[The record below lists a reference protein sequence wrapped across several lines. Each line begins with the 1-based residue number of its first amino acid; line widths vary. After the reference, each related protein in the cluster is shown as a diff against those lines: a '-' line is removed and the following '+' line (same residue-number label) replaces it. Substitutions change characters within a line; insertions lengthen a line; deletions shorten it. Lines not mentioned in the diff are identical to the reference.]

1 MKSILLTLMVF
12 SGLIVFADDKNE
24 ASQSFNPILIDV
36 RTHAEWDDGHIET
49 AIHIPLD
56 KISNTIEGFIED
68 KDQVIYL
75 YCRSGNRSG
84 QAEMALKSIG
94 YVNAKNVGG
103 IKQASTNLRLK
114 ILKD

>member
-1 MKSILLTLMVF
+1 MVF

-56 KISNTIEGFIED
+56 KISSTIEDFIED

-75 YCRSGNRSG
+75 YCRSGKRSG
-84 QAEMALKSIG
+84 QAEIALKSIG

-103 IKQASTNLRLK
+103 IKEASTNLRLK

>member
-1 MKSILLTLMVF
+1 MVF

-24 ASQSFNPILIDV
+24 ASQRVNPILIDV

>member
-24 ASQSFNPILIDV
+24 VSEGFNPILIDV
-36 RTHAEWDDGHIET
+36 RTDAEWDDGYIET

-56 KISNTIEGFIED
+56 KISNTIEGVVED

-84 QAEMALKSIG
+84 QAEIALKSIG
-94 YVNAKNVGG
+94 YVNAKNIGG
-103 IKQASTNLRLK
+103 IKEVSTNLRLK
-114 ILKD
+114 ILRD

>member
-1 MKSILLTLMVF
+1 MVF

-103 IKQASTNLRLK
+103 IKEASTNLRLK

>member
-36 RTHAEWDDGHIET
+36 RTDAEWDDGHIET

-56 KISNTIEGFIED
+56 KISDTIEDFIED

-103 IKQASTNLRLK
+103 IKEASTNLRLK

>member
-1 MKSILLTLMVF
+1 MVF

-24 ASQSFNPILIDV
+24 ASQRVNPILIDV

-75 YCRSGNRSG
+75 YCRSGKRSG
-84 QAEMALKSIG
+84 QAEIALKSIG

-103 IKQASTNLRLK
+103 IKEASTNLRLK

>member
-1 MKSILLTLMVF
+1 MVF

-24 ASQSFNPILIDV
+24 ASQSFNPILIEV
-36 RTHAEWDDGHIET
+36 RTHAEWYDGHIET

-56 KISNTIEGFIED
+56 KISNTIEGIIED

-84 QAEMALKSIG
+84 QAEIALKSIG
-94 YVNAKNVGG
+94 YVNAKNIGG
-103 IKQASTNLRLK
+103 IKEASTNLLLK

>member
-1 MKSILLTLMVF
+1 MVF

-24 ASQSFNPILIDV
+24 VSQGFNPILIDV
-36 RTHAEWDDGHIET
+36 RTDAEWDDGYIET

-56 KISNTIEGFIED
+56 KILNTIEGVVED

-84 QAEMALKSIG
+84 QAEIALQSIG
-94 YVNAKNVGG
+94 YVNAKNIGG
-103 IKQASTNLRLK
+103 IKEVGANMQLEIVKN
-114 ILKD
+114 

>member
-1 MKSILLTLMVF
+1 MVF

-36 RTHAEWDDGHIET
+36 RTDAEWDDGYIET

-68 KDQVIYL
+68 KDQAIYL
-75 YCRSGNRSG
+75 YCRSGKRSG
-84 QAEMALKSIG
+84 QAEIALKSIG

-103 IKQASTNLRLK
+103 IKEASTNLRLK

>member
-1 MKSILLTLMVF
+1 MVF

-56 KISNTIEGFIED
+56 KISSTIESVIED
-68 KDQVIYL
+68 KDHLIYL

-84 QAEMALKSIG
+84 QAEVALKSIG

-103 IKQASTNLRLK
+103 IKDASTNFRLK
-114 ILKD
+114 ILRD

>member
-1 MKSILLTLMVF
+1 MVF

-24 ASQSFNPILIDV
+24 ASQSSNPILIDV

-56 KISNTIEGFIED
+56 KISNTIEDFIEN

-75 YCRSGNRSG
+75 YCKSGNRSG
-84 QAEMALKSIG
+84 QAEIALKSIG
-94 YVNAKNVGG
+94 YVNARHLGG
-103 IKQASTNLRLK
+103 IKDASTNLRLK

>member
-1 MKSILLTLMVF
+1 MKSILLTLIVF
-12 SGLIVFADDKNE
+12 SSLIVSADGKKE
-24 ASQSFNPILIDV
+24 GTQIVNPILIDV

-56 KISNTIEGFIED
+56 KISNTIEGVIED

-84 QAEMALKSIG
+84 LAEIALKSIG

-103 IKQASTNLRLK
+103 IKEASTNLRLK
-114 ILKD
+114 ILRD

>member
-1 MKSILLTLMVF
+1 MVF

-24 ASQSFNPILIDV
+24 ASQRVNPILIDV

-56 KISNTIEGFIED
+56 KISSTIEGVIED

-75 YCRSGNRSG
+75 YCRTGNRSG
-84 QAEMALKSIG
+84 LAEIALKSIG
-94 YVNAKNVGG
+94 YVNAKNIGG
-103 IKQASTNLRLK
+103 IKEASTNLRLK
-114 ILKD
+114 ILRD

>member
-1 MKSILLTLMVF
+1 MVF

-36 RTHAEWDDGHIET
+36 RTHAEWDDDHIET

-56 KISNTIEGFIED
+56 KISTTIEGFIED

-103 IKQASTNLRLK
+103 IKEASTNLSLEIIR
-114 ILKD
+114 D

>member
-24 ASQSFNPILIDV
+24 ASQSSNPILIDV
-36 RTHAEWDDGHIET
+36 RTQAEWDDGYIET

-56 KISNTIEGFIED
+56 KISSTIEGVIED

-75 YCRSGNRSG
+75 YCRTGNRSG
-84 QAEMALKSIG
+84 LAEIALKSIG
-94 YVNAKNVGG
+94 YVNAKNIGG
-103 IKQASTNLRLK
+103 IKEASTNLRLK
-114 ILKD
+114 ILRD

>member
-1 MKSILLTLMVF
+1 MVF

-36 RTHAEWDDGHIET
+36 RTQAEWDDGYIET

-56 KISNTIEGFIED
+56 KISSTIESVIED

-84 QAEMALKSIG
+84 QAEVALKSIG
-94 YVNAKNVGG
+94 YVNAKNIGG
-103 IKQASTNLRLK
+103 IKGASTNLRLK
-114 ILKD
+114 ILRD

>member
-12 SGLIVFADDKNE
+12 SGLIVYADDKNE
-24 ASQSFNPILIDV
+24 ASQSLNPILIDV
-36 RTHAEWDDGHIET
+36 RTYAEWDDGHIET
-49 AIHIPLD
+49 AIHIPLE
-56 KISNTIEGFIED
+56 KISNTIEGVIKD

-84 QAEMALKSIG
+84 QAEIALKSIG
-94 YVNAKNVGG
+94 YVNAKNIGG
-103 IKQASTNLRLK
+103 IKEASTNLLLK

>member
-56 KISNTIEGFIED
+56 KISNMIEGFIED

-75 YCRSGNRSG
+75 YCRSGKRSG
-84 QAEMALKSIG
+84 QAEIALKSIG

-103 IKQASTNLRLK
+103 IKEASTNLRLK

>member
-1 MKSILLTLMVF
+1 MIKKKPL
-12 SGLIVFADDKNE
+12 K
-24 ASQSFNPILIDV
+24 SFNPILIDV
-36 RTHAEWDDGHIET
+36 RTDAEWDDGYIET

-103 IKQASTNLRLK
+103 IKEASTNLRLK

>member
-24 ASQSFNPILIDV
+24 ASQSSNPILIDV

-56 KISNTIEGFIED
+56 KISNTIKDVINDE
-68 KDQVIYL
+68 DQVIYL
-75 YCRSGNRSG
+75 YCISGNRSG
-84 QAEMALKSIG
+84 QAEIALKSIG

-103 IKQASTNLRLK
+103 IKEASTNLSLEIIR
-114 ILKD
+114 D

>member
-1 MKSILLTLMVF
+1 MVF

-56 KISNTIEGFIED
+56 KISNMIEGFIED

-103 IKQASTNLRLK
+103 IKEASTNLRLK

>member
-1 MKSILLTLMVF
+1 MVF

-24 ASQSFNPILIDV
+24 ASQGSNPILIDV
-36 RTHAEWDDGHIET
+36 RTHAEWDDGHIEK

-103 IKQASTNLRLK
+103 ITEASTNLRLK
-114 ILKD
+114 ILRD

>member
-1 MKSILLTLMVF
+1 MVF
-12 SGLIVFADDKNE
+12 SGLIVFADGKKE
-24 ASQSFNPILIDV
+24 ATQIVNPILIDV
-36 RTHAEWDDGHIET
+36 RTDAEWDDGYIET

-75 YCRSGNRSG
+75 YCRSGKRSG
-84 QAEMALKSIG
+84 QAEIALKSIG

-103 IKQASTNLRLK
+103 IKEASTNLSLEIIR
-114 ILKD
+114 D

>member
-1 MKSILLTLMVF
+1 MKSILLALMVF

-24 ASQSFNPILIDV
+24 VSQDFNPILIDV
-36 RTHAEWDDGHIET
+36 RTHAEWGDGYIES

-56 KISNTIEGFIED
+56 KISNTIEGVIED

-84 QAEMALKSIG
+84 QAEIALKSIG
-94 YVNAKNVGG
+94 YVNARNVGG
-103 IKQASTNLRLK
+103 IKEASTNLNLK
-114 ILKD
+114 ILRD

>member
-56 KISNTIEGFIED
+56 KISNMIEGFIED

-103 IKQASTNLRLK
+103 IKEASTNLRLK

>member
-12 SGLIVFADDKNE
+12 SGLIVFADDKKE
-24 ASQSFNPILIDV
+24 VSQSFNPILIDV
-36 RTHAEWDDGHIET
+36 RTHAEWGDGHIET

-56 KISNTIEGFIED
+56 KISNTIEGVIED

-84 QAEMALKSIG
+84 QAEVALKSIG
-94 YVNAKNVGG
+94 YVNAKNIGG
-103 IKQASTNLRLK
+103 IKDASTNLRLK
-114 ILKD
+114 ILRD

>member
-1 MKSILLTLMVF
+1 MVF

-24 ASQSFNPILIDV
+24 VSQDFNPILIDV
-36 RTHAEWDDGHIET
+36 RTHAEWGDGYIET

-56 KISNTIEGFIED
+56 KISNTIEGVIED

-84 QAEMALKSIG
+84 QAEIALKSIG
-94 YVNAKNVGG
+94 YVNARNVGG
-103 IKQASTNLRLK
+103 LKEASTNLNLK
-114 ILKD
+114 ILRD